1 MYIGEKIKP
10 QKGKILNNLKKLKP
24 SFSTYVIVL
33 DFREKQIEIYH
44 NIIFINICKTQ
55 KSNRFIIIGIAANK
69 QEAFR
74 LVRDIVQD
82 IYKVG
87 VGLDFSRLSGLEVK

>member
-33 DFREKQIEIYH
+33 DFREKKIEIYH
-44 NIIFINICKTQ
+44 SIIFINICK
-55 KSNRFIIIGIAANK
+55 K
-69 QEAFR
+69 Q
-74 LVRDIVQD
+74 
-82 IYKVG
+82 
-87 VGLDFSRLSGLEVK
+87 